1 VLRGAALAVRDL
13 LAELGLR
20 SWVKTSGSKGFHV
33 LVPLDGKADFNEV
46 GAFTDRAGN
55 ELVGRDPDH
64 LTREF
69 VKADRDGRIL
79 IDTWRNAYGATFAAA
94 YAVRPKPGAPVSAPC
109 TWEEL
114 ESGDVH
120 PQSFNVRSM
129 AARLE
134 AAGDVWAEMR
144 AHRYSLKRPLQR
156 LEKLAKTGSNGAPK
170 LSSRA
175 EFFSKARSGS

>member
-1 VLRGAALAVRDL
+1 
-13 LAELGLR
+13 
-20 SWVKTSGSKGFHV
+20 
-33 LVPLDGKADFNEV
+33 VPQDGKADFNEV

-69 VKADRDGRIL
+69 VKADRGGRIL

-114 ESGDVH
+114 ESGEVH
-120 PQSFNVRSM
+120 PQSFNVRNM

-175 EFFSKARSGS
+175 EFFSKARSRS